1 MGITHTQTHITGV
14 IPQGGKVMKKA
25 VGRGLLIGMLLV
37 FIMGAGPGPAHAGA
51 VIKLK
56 LAHFMSTMHVLHRKA
71 FVPFAEK
78 VAKLTD
84 GKVQIK
90 IYPGGT
96 LGNPKTM
103 VDAIRTGITD
113 IGFVLPEYVPGR
125 FKRSSV
131 FELPFIFHSATH
143 QTEVAYAIYKPYLAP
158 DYKNF
163 KVLWFTAAPLTQL
176 MTVKKPVRTLADFKG
191 MKIRSAGT
199 METEGLRLLGA
210 NPIGMPITE
219 VSIALQRGVVHG
231 VFTPFAALMAH
242 KLIDVVKYIT
252 KIDYCGALMCILM
265 NKQKWDALPDFAKK
279 AINSVATRD
288 FALSTAKA
296 FDEEDAENVADAKA
310 KGIKIFYLSDADRKA
325 MVEKIHPLW
334 EKWVKKNASRFPAQK
349 ILDAT
354 LAAAKKYH

>member
-1 MGITHTQTHITGV
+1 
-14 IPQGGKVMKKA
+14 MKKHL
-25 VGRGLLIGMLLV
+25 RKGLLVALGIVCLV
-37 FIMGAGPGPAHAGA
+37 FPPLTPAQAGP

-71 FVPFAEK
+71 FVPFAEE
-78 VAKLTD
+78 VAQRTG
-84 GKVQIK
+84 GKVQIH

-143 QTEVAYAIYKPYLAP
+143 MTKVAYAIYPRYLAP
-158 DYKNF
+158 DYRDF

-176 MTVKKPVRTLADFKG
+176 MTVKKPVKTLADFKG
-191 MKIRSAGT
+191 MRIRSASA
-199 METEGLRLLGA
+199 METEGLKLLGA
-210 NPIGMPITE
+210 NPIGMPISE

-231 VFTPFAALMAH
+231 VLTPFAALKAH
-242 KLIDVVKYIT
+242 KLIDIVRYIT

-265 NKQKWDALPDFAKK
+265 NKQKWESLSKDAQR
-279 AINSVATRD
+279 AITEAASQSFGIR
-288 FALSTAKA
+288 TARA
-296 FDEEDAENVADAKA
+296 FDEEDLENVQAAKA
-310 KGIKIFYLSDADRKA
+310 KGIKIFHLSTADRMA
-325 MVEKIHPLW
+325 MRRTLSPIWKE
-334 EKWVKKNASRFPAQK
+334 WVRKNASRFPAQQ

-354 LAAAKKYH
+354 LKAAESNL